1 MRILSSY
8 DLKNDFDILSYD
20 KFNFIKY
27 LSTPSN
33 NNQFQILYYV
43 NDIDI
48 LYISNHGIFLI
59 NKYELDILPDF
70 VKYRD
75 YIFVNYDMFLYFR
88 RKYNL
93 FYIKELYNNL
103 LKQSNNDNI
112 KKEYKK
118 LIDILNL
125 NKDYTKTT
133 KQLMKENNI
142 NLFNVLY
149 Y

>member
-27 LSTPSN
+27 LSTLSN
-33 NNQFQILYYV
+33 NSQFQILYYV

-75 YIFVNYDMFLYFR
+75 YIFINYDMFLYFR

-93 FYIKELYNNL
+93 FYIKEIYNNL
-103 LKQSNNDNI
+103 LKQPNNDNI

-125 NKDYTKTT
+125 NKDYTKTI